1 MVTIENIMKRVP
13 KNLLELQ
20 KFVVPK
26 IAHCWKDIAT
36 QLHFTK
42 EKINEIDEAYKP
54 TRVEACCKEM
64 LLIWKEQNKEA
75 SADTL
80 IEAIAEAENA
90 AYAEELRK
98 G

>member
-1 MVTIENIMKRVP
+1 MKRVP
-13 KNLLELQ
+13 KSLLELQ

-26 IAHCWKDIAT
+26 ISSRWDDIAT

-42 EKINEIDEAYKP
+42 EQINEIGKNIKP
-54 TRVEACCKEM
+54 TRVEECCKEM
-64 LLIWKEQNKEA
+64 LLMWKEQTKEA

-80 IEAIAEAENA
+80 IEAIEEAENA
-90 AYAEELRK
+90 AYADELRK